1 MNCCCV
7 CQQFLSF
14 IQTQLGNMISSVIT
28 NNISG
33 SISRSDD
40 GTFEPNL
47 HLLDNQNT
55 HSLDLNS
62 FFYVCMIIVAI
73 VMFSGIFNSRRGRVM
88 GGNTSKLQ

>member
-1 MNCCCV
+1 MSCV
-7 CQQFLSF
+7 CQELFSF
-14 IQTQLGNMISSVIT
+14 IQTQLGNMLSSVIT

-33 SISRSDD
+33 SVSRSDD

-55 HSLDLNS
+55 RSFDLNS
-62 FFYVCMIIVAI
+62 FFYFCMVIIAM
-73 VMFSGIFNSRRGRVM
+73 VMFSRIFNTRRGRVA